1 MNLRAMRNS
10 IFGKDGTAQ
19 GVAKQRLIE
28 TLAESGKRIINDP
41 YADKFV
47 IGAGLIKLMGHKF
60 SVWLGKK
67 LAPGF
72 HEHLISRTRFID
84 DLIEKAATTG
94 AEQYVILGAGYDL
107 RAHRLDLPSSMRIF
121 EVDQAAVQSRKLS
134 KLPENLKSSENVTYV
149 AVDFAH
155 QSLSKQLTASG
166 FDVSK
171 PTVFTLEGVSQYI
184 TKEAVSSAFE
194 ELSALVQ
201 TTTSTFFI
209 SYVDELLDKDPEACF
224 GKGYPKAAK
233 RAETIKTLSAKV
245 GEPWISFYTA
255 EEIASLLSRNGF
267 SVEENVTV
275 EDLNSLYFTPVDRT
289 LPENQLFKLEH
300 FVVAKSLNS

>member
-1 MNLRAMRNS
+1 MSNS

-28 TLAESGKRIINDP
+28 TLAKSDKRIINDP
-41 YADKFV
+41 YADRFV

-60 SVWLGKK
+60 SDWLGEK

-72 HEHLISRTRFID
+72 HEHLIARTRFID
-84 DLIEKAATTG
+84 DLIEKAASTG
-94 AEQYVILGAGYDL
+94 AQQYVILGAGYDL
-107 RAHRLDLPSSMRIF
+107 RAHRLDLPSSLRIF
-121 EVDQAAVQSRKLS
+121 EVDQSEVQSRKLS
-134 KLPENLKSSENVTYV
+134 KLPENLTSSENVTYV
-149 AVDFAH
+149 AVDFTH
-155 QSLSKQLTASG
+155 QSLSEQLTASG

-184 TKEAVSSAFE
+184 TKEAVSATIE
-194 ELSALVQ
+194 ELSTLIQ

-224 GKGYPKAAK
+224 GKGYPKAVQ

-245 GEPWISFYTA
+245 GEPWISFYTE

-267 SVEENVTV
+267 SVEENVTL
-275 EDLNSLYFTPVDRT
+275 EDLNSLYFTPVGRT
-289 LPENQLFKLEH
+289 LQENQIFKLEH
-300 FVVAKSLNS
+300 FVIAKSQNY

>member
-1 MNLRAMRNS
+1 MSNS

-28 TLAESGKRIINDP
+28 TLAKSDKRIINDP
-41 YADKFV
+41 YADRFV

-60 SVWLGKK
+60 SVWLGEK

-72 HEHLISRTRFID
+72 HEHLIARTRFID
-84 DLIEKAATTG
+84 DLIEKAASTG
-94 AEQYVILGAGYDL
+94 AQQYVILGAGYDL
-107 RAHRLDLPSSMRIF
+107 RAHRLDLPSSLRIF
-121 EVDQAAVQSRKLS
+121 EVDQSEVQSRKLS
-134 KLPENLKSSENVTYV
+134 KLPENLTSSENVTYV
-149 AVDFAH
+149 AVDFTH
-155 QSLSKQLTASG
+155 QSLSEQLTASG

-171 PTVFTLEGVSQYI
+171 PPVFTLEGVSQYI
-184 TKEAVSSAFE
+184 TKEAVSATIE
-194 ELSALVQ
+194 ELSTLIQ

-224 GKGYPKAAK
+224 GKGYPKAVQ

-245 GEPWISFYTA
+245 GEPWISFYTE

-267 SVEENVTV
+267 SVEENVTL
-275 EDLNSLYFTPVDRT
+275 EDLNSLYFTPVGRT
-289 LPENQLFKLEH
+289 LQENQIFKLEH
-300 FVVAKSLNS
+300 FVIAKSQNY